1 MRACLVV
8 CFALLLAS
16 PVLGDVPFGDESTV
30 VFATAEQGR
39 ELLARRDDYISR
51 LSPLDLAVR
60 LRTAGDVDVEDYLAV
75 VKASVVEWSAEEK
88 DRLTKMLTAM
98 QERGRRYARALPT
111 RVLLIKTNG
120 SDESGA
126 AYTRADAVVLPQG
139 RLGADDAE
147 VEKLLWH
154 EFFHVLSRD
163 NPALRDELYALIGFT
178 KCGEVALPADVADRK
193 ITNPDAPHHEH
204 SLQIKVDGAPRPA
217 TPILLSTRGREQAGE
232 GGSFFQFIEV
242 HLLVLDPDAK
252 DGALRALV
260 QDGKARLIP
269 LKDAPD
275 FFSQIGGNTGYI
287 IHPEEIVAD
296 NFALAA
302 METTDVPNPELLAKV
317 RDVLTAEV
325 PATSK

>member
-1 MRACLVV
+1 MRGCLVFGFV
-8 CFALLLAS
+8 LLIAS
-16 PVLGDVPFGDESTV
+16 PVLGDVPFGEKSTV

-39 ELLARRDDYISR
+39 ELLSQRDDYIRR

-60 LRTAGDVDVEDYLAV
+60 LRTADDVDVDDYVAV

-88 DRLTKMLTAM
+88 TRLTKMLAAM
-98 QERGRRYARALPT
+98 QDRGRRYARALPP

-154 EFFHVLSRD
+154 EFFHVLSRH
-163 NPALRDELYALIGFT
+163 NPTLRDELYGLIGFT

-204 SLQIKVDGAPRPA
+204 ALQIKVDGQPRPA
-217 TPILLSTRGREQAGE
+217 TPILLSTRAREQAGD
-232 GGSFFQFIEV
+232 GGSFFQFIDV
-242 HLLVLDPDAK
+242 QLLVLEQDAK
-252 DGALRALV
+252 TGAARALV
-260 QDGKARLIP
+260 QDDKARLVP
-269 LKDAPD
+269 LKEAPD

-317 RDVLTAEV
+317 REVLTSDA